1 VGPRSSSRALD
12 EPSTRL
18 WGQGGVL
25 FLGSFFVVGMWKW
38 FGHIWAGEASVPSRD
53 SVFLAA
59 LFGAFLAF
67 GVYGASKA
75 ALRLN
80 RARKNPIASE

>member
-1 VGPRSSSRALD
+1 
-12 EPSTRL
+12 
-18 WGQGGVL
+18 
-25 FLGSFFVVGMWKW
+25 MWKW